1 MFNYDIKMPYYLQ
14 AKRYKTMLSNF
25 LNIDITRSK
34 NKGLKAVF
42 LIWISLIMNSIDNY
56 SVKNTQKN
64 E

>member
-1 MFNYDIKMPYYLQ
+1 MKISNPQNLWKMSNYDIKMPYYLQ

-42 LIWISLIMNSIDNY
+42 LI
-56 SVKNTQKN
+56 
-64 E
+64 